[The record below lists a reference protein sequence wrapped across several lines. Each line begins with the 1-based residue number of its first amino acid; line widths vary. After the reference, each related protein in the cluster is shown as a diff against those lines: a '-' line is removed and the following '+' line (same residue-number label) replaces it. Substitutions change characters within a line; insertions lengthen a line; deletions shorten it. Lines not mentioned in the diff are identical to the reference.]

1 MVELHH
7 AIISILKDC
16 FKIKKNEKILILAD
30 EPQSKLA
37 YEFYIKAK
45 CLSHNPSLYILP
57 KIIKRNYK
65 LSRTIKQIL
74 QCSDLAILITSK
86 SISHMKARRKAS
98 QSGTRI
104 ASMPLITEEILRRNL
119 VGNYSSLINT
129 SRKIADILT
138 IGKKI
143 YLTTPR
149 GTELYCSISRKK
161 GYSDT
166 GMIHK
171 PGNFSNIP
179 AGEACVGPVPGSAQ
193 GTIIVDGSFPEIG
206 LMKNPIKI
214 SVKDGYGVR
223 ITGGTEVKK
232 IRKILRPYGRE
243 SRNIAE
249 IGIGTNPHAKLTG
262 ITLEDE
268 KVKGTV
274 HIGLGNN
281 ISFGGT
287 NSIPCHND
295 AVLLN
300 PTMVIDGKTILK
312 DGKIVV

>member
-30 EPQSKLA
+30 EPQCKLA
-37 YEFYIKAK
+37 YEFYLKAK
-45 CLSHNPSLYILP
+45 CLSKNPSLHILP
-57 KIIKRNYK
+57 KIKNRNYK
-65 LSRTIKQIL
+65 PTETIKKLL
-74 QCSDLAILITSK
+74 QGSDCALLITSK
-86 SISHMKARRKAS
+86 SISHMQARRKAS

-104 ASMPLITEEILRRNL
+104 ASMPRVTEAILRRNL
-119 VGNYSSLINT
+119 VGNYTTLINT
-129 SRKIADILT
+129 SRKLADILT
-138 IGKKI
+138 IGKEI
-143 YLTTPR
+143 HLTTR
-149 GTELYCSISRKK
+149 QGTNFSCSISRKK

-166 GMIHK
+166 GMVHK

-179 AGEACVGPVPGSAQ
+179 AGEACIGPVQYSAQ
-193 GTIIVDGSFPEIG
+193 GTLIIDGSFPEVG
-206 LMKNPIKI
+206 LLKNPITVTI
-214 SVKDGYGVR
+214 KDGYGIRLTGDKEVETVR
-223 ITGGTEVKK
+223 Q
-232 IRKILRPYGRE
+232 ILRPYGHE

-268 KVKGTV
+268 KVQGTV
-274 HIGLGNN
+274 HIGFGNS

-287 NSIPCHND
+287 NTVPCHND
-295 AVLLN
+295 AVILN

-312 DGKIVV
+312 EGKIMV

>member
-129 SRKIADILT
+129 SRKRRD
-138 IGKKI
+138 
-143 YLTTPR
+143 
-149 GTELYCSISRKK
+149 LY
-161 GYSDT
+161 
-166 GMIHK
+166 
-171 PGNFSNIP
+171 
-179 AGEACVGPVPGSAQ
+179 
-193 GTIIVDGSFPEIG
+193 
-206 LMKNPIKI
+206 
-214 SVKDGYGVR
+214 
-223 ITGGTEVKK
+223 
-232 IRKILRPYGRE
+232 
-243 SRNIAE
+243 
-249 IGIGTNPHAKLTG
+249 
-262 ITLEDE
+262 
-268 KVKGTV
+268 
-274 HIGLGNN
+274 
-281 ISFGGT
+281 
-287 NSIPCHND
+287 
-295 AVLLN
+295 
-300 PTMVIDGKTILK
+300 
-312 DGKIVV
+312 